1 MIHIRDDLQALFPE
15 KEVDAF
21 LVIEG
26 EVYKHVVSSRRT
38 LKFERQGR
46 EFFLKA
52 HWGVGW
58 REIVKDLTSLR
69 LPVVSARNEWQA
81 IKKMHDIGI
90 ATMTI
95 AAYGETG
102 INPARR
108 KSFLVT
114 EALQNTEDLEHW
126 LPAQISNLACGD
138 RVRRK
143 RAILLEVARMARVM
157 HGHGV
162 NHRDFYLCHF
172 RIDPGSIDQ
181 SRPVIYLMDLHRA
194 QIRQKVPLRWRV
206 KDIAGLLYSS
216 LYSCQ
221 DLHLSS
227 RDYIRFIEVYS
238 GMSWRDSLGKD
249 QRFWMQVM
257 ARVIRTYKADRKNIP
272 ELPAFLKAGS

>member
-1 MIHIRDDLQALFPE
+1 MIYIRDDLQALFPE

-38 LKFERQGR
+38 LKFERHDR

-58 REIVKDLTSLR
+58 REIIKDLTSLR
-69 LPVVSARNEWQA
+69 LPVVGARNEWLA
-81 IKKMHDIGI
+81 IQKMHDIGI
-90 ATMTI
+90 ATMIT

-114 EALQNTEDLEHW
+114 DALQNTEDLEHW
-126 LPAQISNLACGD
+126 LPAQLGNLACGE

-143 RAILLEVARMARVM
+143 RAVLSEVARMARVM

-172 RIDPGSIDQ
+172 RIDPETADQ
-181 SRPVIYLMDLHRA
+181 NQPVIYLMDLHRA
-194 QIRQKVPLRWRV
+194 QIRHKVPLRWRV

-227 RDYIRFIEVYS
+227 RDYIRFIEAYS
-238 GMSWRDSLGKD
+238 SMSWRDSLKKD
-249 QRFWMQVM
+249 QHFWMQVM
-257 ARVIRTYKADRKNIP
+257 ARVIRTYKADHKSIP
-272 ELPAFLKAGS
+272 ELPAFLRAGS

>member
-21 LVIEG
+21 LAIEG

-38 LKFERQGR
+38 LKFERLGR

-58 REIVKDLTSLR
+58 REIIKDLTSLR

-126 LPAQISNLACGD
+126 LPAQVSNLACGE

-143 RAILLEVARMARVM
+143 RAVLSEVARMARVM

-172 RIDPGSIDQ
+172 CIDPETADQ
-181 SRPVIYLMDLHRA
+181 NQPVIYLMDLHRA
-194 QIRQKVPLRWRV
+194 QIRRKVPLRWRV

-221 DLHLSS
+221 DLHLGS
-227 RDYIRFIEVYS
+227 RDYIRFIEAYS
-238 GMSWRDSLGKD
+238 GMCWRDSLKKD
-249 QRFWMQVM
+249 QHFWMQVM
-257 ARVIRTYKADRKNIP
+257 ARVIRTYKADHKSIP
-272 ELPAFLKAGS
+272 ELPVFLKAGS